1 MSSAVLTEVGSW
13 LLQTATALWTA
24 LGGWGFLGFAVI
36 CFPIIKRLVRLF
48 RSLVNT
54 IN

>member
-1 MSSAVLTEVGSW
+1 MDASDLTQVGQW